1 MGAKNKRKRLVT
13 ALGPRPA
20 ALGGRVDLPDGAGQ
34 WQHDR
39 AELAVANG
47 TAEYAGALFEQQVAL
62 LGGDKELLY
71 NRRREQR
78 LGLLAAAGQLAG
90 EHGEHAGV

>member
-1 MGAKNKRKRLVT
+1 MNNVCSVPL
-13 ALGPRPA
+13 PRPA
-20 ALGGRVDLPDGAGQ
+20 TLNRRIDLANGAGER
-34 WQHDR
+34 QHDG

-78 LGLLAAAGQLAG
+78 LGLLAAAGQLSG
-90 EHGEHAGV
+90 EH